1 MLAGKELDL
10 HSESEDNE
18 NELENEANDATH
30 EGSDEGEDEEDAN
43 QDEDE
48 PMISKTFLQ
57 LLRTATPKK
66 QDDSA
71 TGKSKS

>member
-1 MLAGKELDL
+1 LLAGKELDL

-57 LLRTATPKK
+57 LRTATPKK